1 MYRIQNFTQ
10 MSSFCNIH
18 RPHYALL
25 VRNLSDAM
33 HPLVDMLL
41 YLITVSVF
49 LGGVYAVGRYRHAR
63 IGPGYR
69 GEKDAAIWLTMAV
82 LGCVLSLLVLLISGH
97 P

>member
-1 MYRIQNFTQ
+1 MYRIQNFTY

-18 RPHYALL
+18 RPHYAHLAGY
-25 VRNLSDAM
+25 LSDAM
-33 HPLVDMLL
+33 HTIVDMLL
-41 YLITVSVF
+41 YLFTVSVF

-69 GEKDAAIWLTMAV
+69 GEKDATIWLAMAV
-82 LGCVLSLLVLLISGH
+82 LGCVLSLLVLLISGR